1 MTTKY
6 EYRYA
11 ENGDYWQEFTHGA
24 VWDMDGVAH
33 HVAEEYWDNGDQG
46 DANDFEF
53 IVEVREVDEPSK
65 IEKYRVTADY
75 SVTFY
80 TREITEEAGP
90 SA

>member
-11 ENGDYWQEFTHGA
+11 ENGDYWQEFTHGG
-24 VWDMDGVAH
+24 VWDMGGVAH

-65 IEKYRVTADY
+65 IEKYCVTADY

-80 TREITEEAGP
+80 TREITEKVTT
-90 SA
+90 